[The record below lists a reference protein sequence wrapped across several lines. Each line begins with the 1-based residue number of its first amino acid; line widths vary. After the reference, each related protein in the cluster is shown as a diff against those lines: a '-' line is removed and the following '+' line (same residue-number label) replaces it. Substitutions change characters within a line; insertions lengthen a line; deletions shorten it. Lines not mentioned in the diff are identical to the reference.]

1 MSSLTRWLF
10 DDGTKATPLAEVSD
24 QLYLRTSADKSSDK
38 LVRYGVLLVLSTAI
52 ATGGILTDSTAT
64 VIGAMI
70 VAPLATP
77 IQAIGLAI
85 VTTRPRQ
92 IARATSILLASVA
105 VVVVLPWIFTAVL
118 HLPVNLDANGQ
129 ITGRVSPGLLD
140 LFVAIA
146 TGLVGAYATARSDLS
161 GVLPG
166 VAIAISLVPPL
177 SVVGICLSQG
187 AWGDA
192 WGAFLLFAANAV
204 AMIIC
209 AMAVFSI
216 AGYGAAARNDRSR
229 VKRPLLVV
237 NGVLAV
243 LIVLLSLAS
252 IQSVVQVIE
261 TTRATQ
267 AANDWVEGTSYTVVA
282 VNSVNGEITIDIL
295 GSGPVPPVA
304 DFDQAGTRV
313 LWSKPT
319 LRVRVVN
326 GSEQTIT
333 PNS

>member
-1 MSSLTRWLF
+1 MANLTDFFF
-10 DDGTKATPLAEVSD
+10 DNGQKVTPLPDVGD
-24 QLYLRTSADKSSDK
+24 QLFLRTREEGNDK
-38 LVRYGVLLVLSTAI
+38 LIRFGVLLVLSTAI
-52 ATGGILTDSTAT
+52 ATGGILVDSTAT

-85 VTTRPRQ
+85 VTTRPAQ
-92 IARATSILLASVA
+92 IARSASILLAAIA
-105 VVVVLPWIFTAVL
+105 VVVALPWIFTALL
-118 HLPVNLDANGQ
+118 HIPVNLETNPQ
-129 ITGRVSPGLLD
+129 IIGRVSPGLLD

-177 SVVGICLSQG
+177 AVVGICLSQG
-187 AWGDA
+187 GWDQA

-209 AMAVFSI
+209 AIAVFSI
-216 AGYGAAARNDRSR
+216 AGYGAAARHDRST
-229 VKRPLLVV
+229 VKRPFAVV
-237 NGVLAV
+237 TAALGM

-252 IQSVVQVIE
+252 IQSIVQIIE
-261 TTRATQ
+261 TTRATL
-267 AANDWVEGTSYTVVA
+267 AARAWVEGSDYTVLDVT
-282 VNSVNGEITIDIL
+282 SKNGVITINIL

-304 DFDQAGTRV
+304 DFDRDGTRV
-313 LWSKPT
+313 LWSEPT
-319 LRVRVVN
+319 VRVRIVT
-326 GSEQTIT
+326 GSEQTVT
-333 PNS
+333 SG